1 MVFYAQFWSRILNNA
16 KLVLNSKTPFVE
28 VVSSCLF
35 WRKKNRKLR
44 LEGSTE
50 LEVKHKHNK
59 LKMKMRL
66 CTTQLS

>member
-1 MVFYAQFWSRILNNA
+1 MFNSGAEFLKNA
-16 KLVLNSKTPFVE
+16 KLVLNSKTLFVE
-28 VVSSCLF
+28 VVRGFILEG
-35 WRKKNRKLR
+35 KKNRKLH
-44 LEGSTE
+44 LQGSPE